1 MNLHDQL
8 GALELGLDE
17 LILATTSGPASA
29 SSPGAP
35 ASSSAASASPAP
47 SPASEPASEAAL
59 ETPPLAEEPL
69 KLLVSRPQQNVIQM
83 TIDGKSVAL
92 SAEGVSELIE
102 QLSNA
107 RASMTVEQPHA
118 LPAGWQYV
126 STKNPAMA
134 TQRFAN
140 GDRLLVARH
149 TGHGWVP
156 FTFSPDR
163 VIELYAMLTQR

>member
-17 LILATTSGPASA
+17 LILATTS
-29 SSPGAP
+29 
-35 ASSSAASASPAP
+35 ASSSAALASPASSTPPAP
-47 SPASEPASEAAL
+47 SAASEQVSQAPANTQAVAA
-59 ETPPLAEEPL
+59 EPFQL
-69 KLLVSRPQQNVIQM
+69 KVSRPQQNVIQM

-92 SAEGVSELIE
+92 SAQGVSELIE

-140 GDRLLVARH
+140 GDRLLVMRH

>member
-29 SSPGAP
+29 SSSGAP

-156 FTFSPDR
+156 FTFSPDV
-163 VIELYAMLTQR
+163 VIQMYMMLTQA

>member
-1 MNLHDQL
+1 
-8 GALELGLDE
+8 
-17 LILATTSGPASA
+17 
-29 SSPGAP
+29 
-35 ASSSAASASPAP
+35 
-47 SPASEPASEAAL
+47 L

-118 LPAGWQYV
+118 LPARWQYV

>member
-29 SSPGAP
+29 SSSGAP

-59 ETPPLAEEPL
+59 ETPPIAEEPL

>member
-1 MNLHDQL
+1 M
-8 GALELGLDE
+8 
-17 LILATTSGPASA
+17 
-29 SSPGAP
+29 
-35 ASSSAASASPAP
+35 
-47 SPASEPASEAAL
+47 

>member
-29 SSPGAP
+29 SSGALT
-35 ASSSAASASPAP
+35 SSASPAHPASAP